1 MTKVKKIERWLK
13 DENFMKFANMRAL
26 AEFKRDENNR
36 IDSKYEELVVKFDD
50 NDDYIEPMVD
60 YLCYR
65 LHLAKACKN
74 RQKRERGIWWVW
86 TQVKHEY
93 YYVDAYMQYYERLLE
108 ELDTDILTIVHR
120 EYEKSNKK

>member
-36 IDSKYEELVVKFDD
+36 IDPKYEELVVKFDD

-86 TQVKHEY
+86 TQVKYEY

-108 ELDTDILTIVHR
+108 ELDNDILTIVHR
-120 EYEKSNKK
+120 EYKKSNKN